1 MHGEGGPVQLFH
13 GPIEDLNLLM
23 EHDFVDIGRYSYS
36 FVLEGYGSSS
46 APAIGLLGAF
56 VSLAATVLMLQG
68 N

>member
-1 MHGEGGPVQLFH
+1 MQLFD

-46 APAIGLLGAF
+46 ASAIGLLGTF
-56 VSLAATVLMLQG
+56 VSLAITVWMLQV